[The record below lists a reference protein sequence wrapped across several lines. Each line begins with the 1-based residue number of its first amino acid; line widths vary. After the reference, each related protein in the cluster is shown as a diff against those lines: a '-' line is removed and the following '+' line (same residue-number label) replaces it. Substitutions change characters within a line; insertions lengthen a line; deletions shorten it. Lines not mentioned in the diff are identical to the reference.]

1 MRTCS
6 YSTSRSTYT
15 TSAAEVMHNR
25 LNVDLFFFPL
35 FSLVLLRQIPVCLD
49 KILSAVILVRVA
61 IYSYQHLAHA
71 LASVL

>member
-6 YSTSRSTYT
+6 YSTSQSTYT
-15 TSAAEVMHNR
+15 TSAAEVMYNR
-25 LNVDLFFFPL
+25 LNVDFY
-35 FSLVLLRQIPVCLD
+35 FSIFAMASLRQIPICLA
-49 KILSAVILVRVA
+49 KILSAVILVQVA